1 MSDGEFVAAHDVI
14 LIGGGGAGLR
24 AAIAIA
30 ETNPRLDVAVMSK
43 VYPMRSH
50 TVSAEGGAAGVIA
63 EGDTLEEHI
72 YDTISGSDWLGDQD
86 AIEMF
91 VEQAPRELLQLEHW
105 GCPWSRQPD
114 GRVAVRAFGGM
125 KKMRTWFAADK
136 TGFHMLHALFQTS
149 LKYDEVTRYDE
160 WFVTKL
166 LVDDGRVHGVVAVE
180 LMTGR
185 IQAVAAKAVVLC
197 TGGCG
202 KVFPF
207 TTNANINTGDGMALA
222 YRAGAPLKDM
232 EFVQYHPTGLPFT
245 GILITEAAR
254 AEGGWLLNKDG
265 YRYLQDYD
273 LGTPSPT
280 PVLRSMELGPR
291 DRLSQAFV
299 HEVEKG
305 RTTDSPYGPIVHLD
319 LRHLGAKVID
329 AKLPFV
335 RELCLKYERIDP
347 VTELVPV
354 RPVVHYM
361 MGGVHTDI
369 HGATPV
375 AGLYAAGET
384 ACVSING
391 ANRLGSNSLPELLVF
406 GARAGRAAAEYAAS
420 AGDRSGRRSPHKPG
434 TRSAGSNATCSTMSR
449 GPNASPR
456 SGTRCRRP
464 WRRAPASTAPGPSM
478 TKGADA
484 LAELQQRIANVG
496 VADTSRSF
504 NTELVAALELAN
516 MLDIAEC
523 ILSSGLQRE
532 ESRGAHQRTDFPASR
547 RRAVPHPPAGPP
559 QPGRHVAGRAPAGD
573 DHPVAAGR
581 AGLREVAMAQQQWQQ
596 SDRSVCGCRGT
607 GLTRTPNRTGRSTT
621 SRCAA
626 SGRCSTRSTTS
637 RTRPTP
643 RCRSGGRA
651 GWGSAAAAG

>member
-1 MSDGEFVAAHDVI
+1 MIAAHDV
-14 LIGGGGAGLR
+14 LLVGGGGAGLR

-30 ETNPRLDVAVMSK
+30 ETNPELDVAVVSK

-63 EGDTLEEHI
+63 ADDSLDEHI

-86 AIEMF
+86 AIEAF
-91 VEQAPRELLQLEHW
+91 VEEAPRELLQLEHW

-114 GRVAVRAFGGM
+114 GHVAVRAFGGM

-149 LKYDEVTRYDE
+149 LKYRAVKRYDE

-166 LVDDGRVHGVVAVE
+166 LVDEGRVHGVVAFD

-185 IQAVAAKAVVLC
+185 IETILAKAVVLA

-207 TTNANINTGDGMALA
+207 TTNANINTGDGMTLA

-245 GILITEAAR
+245 GILITEATR

-273 LGTPSPT
+273 LGTPT
-280 PVLRSMELGPR
+280 PEPELRSMELGPR

-305 RTTDSPYGPIVHLD
+305 RTVDSPYGPVVHLD
-319 LRHLGAKVID
+319 LRHLGAKLID
-329 AKLPFV
+329 TKLPFV

-347 VTELVPV
+347 VTELIPV

-369 HGATPV
+369 DGATPV
-375 AGLYAAGET
+375 GGLYAAGET

-406 GARAGRAAAEYAAS
+406 GARAGRAGRRVRLHRERAAGGDREPGCRRGAPAREAAGHGAAPRRRGLVHPRPDADDHGGLCRDLPQRPRRWPRGWMSCGSCRAGWRGSAS
-420 AGDRSGRRSPHKPG
+420 ATPAGP
-434 TRSAGSNATCSTMSR
+434 SAPSSSVPSSWATCSTSPSR
-449 GPNASPR
+449 
-456 SGTRCRRP
+456 
-464 WRRAPASTAPGPSM
+464 M
-478 TKGADA
+478 
-484 LAELQQRIANVG
+484 LQ
-496 VADTSRSF
+496 
-504 NTELVAALELAN
+504 
-516 MLDIAEC
+516 
-523 ILSSGLQRE
+523 SGLLRE
-532 ESRGAHQRTDFPASR
+532 ESRGAHQRTDFPDR
-547 RRAVPHPPAGPP
+547 
-559 QPGRHVAGRAPAGD
+559 D
-573 DHPVAAGR
+573 D
-581 AGLREVAMAQQQWQQ
+581 
-596 SDRSVCGCRGT
+596 DRF
-607 GLTRTPNRTGRSTT
+607 LTHQLVHRNADGT
-621 SRCAA
+621 SRVEQLPVTITKWPPGERVY
-626 SGRCSTRSTTS
+626 GR
-637 RTRPTP
+637 
-643 RCRSGGRA
+643 
-651 GWGSAAAAG
+651 

>member
-1 MSDGEFVAAHDVI
+1 M
-14 LIGGGGAGLR
+14 
-24 AAIAIA
+24 
-30 ETNPRLDVAVMSK
+30 
-43 VYPMRSH
+43 
-50 TVSAEGGAAGVIA
+50 
-63 EGDTLEEHI
+63 
-72 YDTISGSDWLGDQD
+72 
-86 AIEMF
+86 
-91 VEQAPRELLQLEHW
+91 
-105 GCPWSRQPD
+105 
-114 GRVAVRAFGGM
+114 
-125 KKMRTWFAADK
+125 
-136 TGFHMLHALFQTS
+136 
-149 LKYDEVTRYDE
+149 TRYDE

-420 AGDRSGRRSPHKPG
+420 AGGPPAVVARQAGDEIRRLNVDLLGREPG
-434 TRSAGSNATCSTMSR
+434 AERVAAIRDEMQATMEESAGIYRT
-449 GPNASPR
+449 
-456 SGTRCRRP
+456 
-464 WRRAPASTAPGPSM
+464 GPSM
-478 TKGADA
+478 AKGADA
-484 LAELQQRIANVG
+484 LAELQQRVAKVG
-496 VADTSRSF
+496 VSDTSRSF

-532 ESRGAHQRTDFPASR
+532 ESRGAHQRTDFPR
-547 RRAVPHPPAGPP
+547 R
-559 QPGRHVAGRAPAGD
+559 D
-573 DHPVAAGR
+573 DER
-581 AGLREVAMAQQQWQQ
+581 F
-596 SDRSVCGCRGT
+596 
-607 GLTRTPNRTGRSTT
+607 LTHLLVHRNPDGT
-621 SRCAA
+621 SRVERLPVTITRWPPGERVY
-626 SGRCSTRSTTS
+626 GR
-637 RTRPTP
+637 
-643 RCRSGGRA
+643 
-651 GWGSAAAAG
+651 